1 VREATLQRHAGCVS
15 FEGCQGLDSF
25 QGAVSVIPDSGDEI
39 RTSATDQG
47 VLVIGTI
54 NQKWKS
60 LNHSD
65 IRMD

>member
-1 VREATLQRHAGCVS
+1 VS

-65 IRMD
+65 VRMD